1 MTKILWF
8 LGLKPSS
15 GGCRPAYERSTT
27 NSDSDAQRLCT
38 EVQASVKAWRVLR
51 LYKQRVTSA
60 PERAIPR
67 LEPLARIVDSNR
79 FQLFISAVIV
89 LNAIVLGIETYV
101 VTDSPTFTLLMR
113 LNDVFYIIFLIELIT
128 RIISYFP
135 RPLNFFRSGWNVFD
149 FIIIGAALIPAVRA
163 QAEILRLLR
172 LARVV
177 RLLRFLPD
185 ARMLMATLAKALPS
199 IVLVILII
207 FVYGMIGVF
216 LFGEELPQEWGN
228 IGAAMLTL
236 FILLTLENFPT
247 YLEQAQTVTPFA
259 PVFFLSYVL
268 IAAFVVLN
276 LVLGI
281 VVGAMEEAREEERA
295 RLRKEEETEHTS
307 LVDLVLGLRNQLTL
321 VEQELQ
327 ELNRK
332 PGSLR

>member
-1 MTKILWF
+1 MTAA
-8 LGLKPSS
+8 
-15 GGCRPAYERSTT
+15 PAS
-27 NSDSDAQRLCT
+27 
-38 EVQASVKAWRVLR
+38 
-51 LYKQRVTSA
+51 
-60 PERAIPR
+60 AIPR
-67 LEPLARIVDSNR
+67 LEPLARIVDSNK

-89 LNAIVLGIETYV
+89 VNAIVLGIETYV
-101 VTDSPTFTLLMR
+101 APDSPNFALLMR
-113 LNDVFYIIFLIELIT
+113 LNDAFYIIFLIELIT
-128 RIISYFP
+128 RMISYFP

-149 FIIIGAALIPAVRA
+149 FIIIGAALIPAIRA

-185 ARMLMATLAKALPS
+185 ARMLMATLVKALPS
-199 IVLVILII
+199 IFSMIVLVILII

-216 LFGEELPQEWGN
+216 LFGEQLPDQWGN

-236 FILLTLENFPT
+236 FVLLTLENFPT
-247 YLEQAQTVTPFA
+247 YLEQAQAVNPLA

-295 RLRKEEETEHTS
+295 RIRKEEQTEHVS
-307 LVDLVLGLRNQLTL
+307 LVDLVIGLRNQLTL

-327 ELNRK
+327 ELNSKRGQIHG
-332 PGSLR
+332 PGTGT